1 MGFLDITAQV
11 IFDDSDMV
19 AKTAKNQAAIDRQGE
34 EWRAKRQQI
43 LLEMHSMNL
52 AIGLIVQTVRQ
63 VVRATGQTLDPIQSA
78 LLSMVSSTS
87 SLIIATAT
95 AMAAG
100 SLGILAGAALAL
112 AAFAYGFQIAQT
124 IKIQADMEK
133 FKGDFAEANARL
145 IRLEGVAQQAIGRAF

>member
-1 MGFLDITAQV
+1 MVSREVEVRI
-11 IFDDSDMV
+11 IMDDSDPV
-19 AKTAKNQAAIDRQGE
+19 AKLAKNQGGIDRQE
-34 EWRAKRQQI
+34 AEWSAARQKI

-78 LLSMVSSTS
+78 LLSMVTSTS

-124 IKIQADMEK
+124 VKIQADMEK

-145 IRLEGVAQQAIGRAF
+145 MRMEGVVRQALGR